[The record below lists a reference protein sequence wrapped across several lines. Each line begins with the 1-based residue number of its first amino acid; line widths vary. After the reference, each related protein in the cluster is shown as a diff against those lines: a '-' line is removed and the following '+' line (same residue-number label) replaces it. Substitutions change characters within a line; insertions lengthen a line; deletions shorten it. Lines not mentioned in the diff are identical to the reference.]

1 MASTEHPFVSETLT
15 TLRSFFELHSAPK
28 YLVAVSGGR
37 DSMLLCEL
45 LLLLKLPV
53 ELMHVNYGLR
63 GSESDLDQLHIAQY
77 CHKSKL
83 KLHCHQ
89 SKLAQQLRD
98 KKTNLQAE
106 ARAIRYRFFRE
117 IQAKEPGSMICIAQ
131 HQDDQIETFWLQLSR
146 GAGLKGLA
154 SMTKA
159 NNGTLRPLLDLTR
172 MEINALCQHLQ
183 LEFRD
188 DSSNQS
194 KKYRRNLWRME
205 FLPFLD
211 NNLPQLKAAILYL
224 QQKFHAEI
232 KAQEEGLA
240 RVVSSFQNNKSIT
253 LNDISQ
259 LTAYQYIE
267 IFKRAGFPMYIT
279 KRISELFTAA
289 NGKYLQWTDPINAHL
304 NYLVKNGKKLEW
316 FVDEACHWAYQFEEA
331 SLTDLPNDHLID
343 TNLIKGQLY
352 FRFVQPKDK
361 IKIKGLA
368 GSKSVYQLLKEAGV
382 PAPLRPLQFV
392 CCDDQKVIAI
402 PGHKVNYA
410 VVAKADSSNVAELTF
425 QKILTFEND

>member
-15 TLRSFFELHSAPK
+15 SLRSFFELHSAPK

-63 GSESDLDQLHIAQY
+63 GSESDLDQLHLAQY
-77 CHKSKL
+77 CHKNKL
-83 KLHCHQ
+83 KLHCYQ
-89 SKLAQQLRD
+89 SKLAQQLLD

-159 NNGTLRPLLDLTR
+159 NNGILRPLLDLTR
-172 MEINALCQHLQ
+172 IEINALCQHLQ

-205 FLPFLD
+205 FLPFLH

-224 QQKFHAEI
+224 QEKFHAEI

-240 RVVSSFQNNKSIT
+240 RVVSSFQN
-253 LNDISQ
+253 
-259 LTAYQYIE
+259 
-267 IFKRAGFPMYIT
+267 
-279 KRISELFTAA
+279 
-289 NGKYLQWTDPINAHL
+289 
-304 NYLVKNGKKLEW
+304 
-316 FVDEACHWAYQFEEA
+316 
-331 SLTDLPNDHLID
+331 
-343 TNLIKGQLY
+343 
-352 FRFVQPKDK
+352 
-361 IKIKGLA
+361 
-368 GSKSVYQLLKEAGV
+368 
-382 PAPLRPLQFV
+382 
-392 CCDDQKVIAI
+392 
-402 PGHKVNYA
+402 
-410 VVAKADSSNVAELTF
+410 
-425 QKILTFEND
+425 